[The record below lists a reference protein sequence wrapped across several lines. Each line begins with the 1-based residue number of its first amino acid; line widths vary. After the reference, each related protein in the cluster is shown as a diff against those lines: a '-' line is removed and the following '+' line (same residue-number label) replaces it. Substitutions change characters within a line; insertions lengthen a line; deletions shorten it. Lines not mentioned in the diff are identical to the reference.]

1 MTNPNPSRA
10 AQLAALAVATD
21 AQGHV
26 DLTAFQAQL
35 LIQQHQSID
44 GLDAPS
50 LARTLAGSPAMARP
64 DGREQLEPMLQ
75 ALGRQLGLR
84 DAERLAQALDANHL
98 TDSRL
103 ERNWERL
110 TGAASEAWNMGSRA
124 LERTDVSISDGL
136 AQARR
141 WAEQVRDNPDN
152 RYLQRA
158 AGHIAGEVAG
168 EAQEN
173 YGALKGATGQG
184 LQVLGDTVDL
194 ASFTL
199 RFSRDRD
206 FRNMIVGAAGM
217 YAAEVWDDPGKP
229 VDDASRAAKQAWDE
243 WKQGLERATREGKA
257 PEYIGQAEGAAGVEI
272 LAALVPVSKLPKLAK
287 VAKVADVL
295 DDGVP
300 LHTAGPARRLSRE
313 GIQALTEV
321 GDDIRRA
328 QAKGGL
334 AADSAD
340 LMLDGLA
347 GVRRSQG
354 QLSDLVD
361 GLRQTGHL
369 DELLQSG
376 ALRPRELGYLARQ
389 NLDDFRNVSF
399 DQALT
404 ASVGGRALGELKRH
418 EVGEIGEA
426 IMVHDL
432 AQKGY
437 RDIVPI
443 QNNSG
448 HGNDVVAINPRT
460 DRWEIFEVKTSA
472 HGIAKGQGS
481 DPQPLVDRRIDLAI
495 RQEGHWT
502 PQNVWEVTAKSTAMR
517 IRKDAFDTET
527 DQLKVDTYWSR
538 INLEQD
544 RATGLIRG
552 EPEIEPWLPKAE
564 RPERQSLREDALPA
578 PGLQVP
584 ASLQDASHPGHRQFL
599 LARDA
604 VQRMEFDHDIPPGPH
619 SDQLAAAL
627 ACKAEQEGL
636 RLDAV
641 KLRLGAQGRIDII
654 ERTGYDVPERHVP
667 IDSREALARSVE
679 MHSHDWSAARSPHY
693 VSRAPAA
700 ERTGEHLQA
709 LAQLPAQDRALFDR
723 IRDRVPA
730 HIGDERVLQAMV
742 EGRRQAWID
751 GPDRLGGVEIH
762 GDRLSLVDSSAA
774 RFRAT
779 IDLSA
784 PAPALRES
792 LEQNDRLDQSL
803 AQQRATAESQRE
815 QQGPVMRMG

>member
-75 ALGRQLGLR
+75 AFGRQLGLR
-84 DAERLAQALDANHL
+84 DAERLAETLDANHL

-110 TGAASEAWNMGSRA
+110 AEAASEAWNKGSRA

-141 WAEQVRDNPDN
+141 WAEQVCDNPDN

-168 EAQEN
+168 KAQEN
-173 YGALKGATGQG
+173 YGALKGTTGQG

-217 YAAEVWDDPGKP
+217 YAAEVWNNPSKP

-404 ASVGGRALGELKRH
+404 ASIGGRALGELKRH

-472 HGIAKGQGS
+472 HVIAKGQGP

-502 PQNVWEVTAKSTAMR
+502 PHKCVGGDGQVDGDANPQGY
-517 IRKDAFDTET
+517 IR
-527 DQLKVDTYWSR
+527 
-538 INLEQD
+538 
-544 RATGLIRG
+544 
-552 EPEIEPWLPKAE
+552 
-564 RPERQSLREDALPA
+564 
-578 PGLQVP
+578 
-584 ASLQDASHPGHRQFL
+584 HRN
-599 LARDA
+599 
-604 VQRMEFDHDIPPGPH
+604 
-619 SDQLAAAL
+619 
-627 ACKAEQEGL
+627 
-636 RLDAV
+636 
-641 KLRLGAQGRIDII
+641 
-654 ERTGYDVPERHVP
+654 
-667 IDSREALARSVE
+667 RSVE
-679 MHSHDWSAARSPHY
+679 SRHLLVPHQPRTGSRHRSDQGRAAGRTLVAQGGASGAAVATGRRPAGARPAAPGQSPGCLTPRPSPVRAGPGCGPPDGIRPSDPARSAQRPAGRRTGMQGGTGRPAAGCREVAPGGSRSHRHHRARRLRRARATCAARQP
-693 VSRAPAA
+693 
-700 ERTGEHLQA
+700 
-709 LAQLPAQDRALFDR
+709 
-723 IRDRVPA
+723 
-730 HIGDERVLQAMV
+730 
-742 EGRRQAWID
+742 
-751 GPDRLGGVEIH
+751 
-762 GDRLSLVDSSAA
+762 
-774 RFRAT
+774 
-779 IDLSA
+779 
-784 PAPALRES
+784 
-792 LEQNDRLDQSL
+792 
-803 AQQRATAESQRE
+803 
-815 QQGPVMRMG
+815 